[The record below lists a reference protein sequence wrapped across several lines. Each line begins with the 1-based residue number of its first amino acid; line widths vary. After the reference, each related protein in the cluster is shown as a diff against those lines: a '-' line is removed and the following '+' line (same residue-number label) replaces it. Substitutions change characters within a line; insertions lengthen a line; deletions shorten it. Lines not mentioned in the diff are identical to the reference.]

1 MVIIEYVPYGDLLG
15 YLRKSRGQHDTYY
28 KDPDVKPRTNLTS
41 KQLITLAWQI
51 TDGMYYLASEKVT
64 GSSFIDKPKNQQHM

>member
-28 KDPDVKPRTNLTS
+28 KDPDVKPRTNLNLNS
-41 KQLITLAWQI
+41 
-51 TDGMYYLASEKVT
+51 
-64 GSSFIDKPKNQQHM
+64 